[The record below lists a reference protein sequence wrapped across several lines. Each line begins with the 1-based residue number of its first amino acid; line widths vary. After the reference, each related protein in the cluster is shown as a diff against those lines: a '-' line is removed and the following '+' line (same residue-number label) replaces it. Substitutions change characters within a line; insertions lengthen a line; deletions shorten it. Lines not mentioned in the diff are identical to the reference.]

1 MCQDGYRKMV
11 WFSALKLG
19 LNAATHI
26 YKKKQETKMAMADA
40 QHMHASKMAR
50 GESEYQGKLLEA
62 RQSDWK
68 DEAVLVILTLP
79 ILVIAWGVFSDDPN
93 ASQKIKEFFEQ
104 FQQLP
109 SWFTNL
115 WILVVASIYGIKGTQ
130 IFKGKK

>member
-1 MCQDGYRKMV
+1 M

-26 YKKKQETKMAMADA
+26 YKKKQETKMLMSDA
-40 QHMHASKMAR
+40 QAKHAEKMAK
-50 GESEYQGKLLEA
+50 GELEYSGKLLEA

-130 IFKGKK
+130 IFKNNKK